1 MHNNRSSAGEAPDSQ
16 ARGGPF
22 VARATWLQREG
33 FAVGDQALFYGA
45 NFAINILLARW
56 LTTSAYGAFA
66 VSLSVFYLAGGL
78 HTAVLT
84 EPMMVFGA
92 RKYNHEYRHYLGLL
106 LRFHWPLA
114 LMTAAA
120 MAAAG
125 VVVNLAGSRE
135 MAAAL
140 WGVAVASPFILFA
153 WFIRPASYVCHE
165 AQWAALGSGVYAG
178 VALTGLWLLRAMGLL
193 SAASAFVAMG
203 FASTVGA
210 LITTAMLR
218 PRWKA
223 SEAKAVTVRGVL
235 DDHRGYGSWN
245 AIATVTQWSSGQ
257 ILFVLTPIFL
267 DLKAA
272 AAIGVAT
279 TLMRPLFPMI
289 RSITLLMLPR
299 VSVEIAKRGDRHELR
314 NYVRNW
320 FYTCVGG
327 ALFYTIAISA
337 LYEPISRHLLGN
349 KYHGYVA
356 VVFLFGLAYTASAA
370 IQVLCV
376 VIRAAEATRLIAVIW
391 ALPGVVT
398 LVLAFPALLE
408 RSLLG
413 VAGVFTLS
421 YMVALAIAART
432 SSSLMSD
439 FANDQC
445 SVEERGLSGE
455 PSDSGR
461 LASRP

>member
-1 MHNNRSSAGEAPDSQ
+1 MHNNRSSAGEASDSQ
-16 ARGGPF
+16 VRSGQLST
-22 VARATWLQREG
+22 RANWLRREG
-33 FAVGDQALFYGA
+33 FAFGDQALFYGA

-92 RKYNHEYRHYLGLL
+92 RKYDREYRQYLGLL

-114 LMTAAA
+114 LVAAA
-120 MAAAG
+120 VMAVAG
-125 VVVNLAGSRE
+125 VVVNLAGSHE
-135 MAAAL
+135 MATAL
-140 WGVAVASPFILFA
+140 WGVAAASPFILFA

-165 AQWAALGSGVYAG
+165 AQWAALGSAVYG
-178 VALTGLWLLRAMGLL
+178 GLMVAGLWMLREMGLL
-193 SAASAFVAMG
+193 SAASAFAVMG

-223 SEAKAVTVRGVL
+223 SEARAVTVREVL
-235 DDHRGYGSWN
+235 DDHRSYGSWN

-299 VSVEIAKRGDRHELR
+299 VSVAITNRSDRHELR
-314 NYVRNW
+314 KYVRNW
-320 FYTCVGG
+320 LYMCAGSALLYAVG
-327 ALFYTIAISA
+327 ISV

-349 KYHGYVA
+349 KYHGYAA

-370 IQVLCV
+370 IQVLSV
-376 VIRAAEATRLIAVIW
+376 VIRAAEATRLIAIIW

-398 LVLAFPALLE
+398 IVLAFPALIE

-413 VAGVFTLS
+413 VAGVFTFS
-421 YMVALAIAART
+421 YMVALAIAAQK

-439 FANDQC
+439 FAKDEYAF
-445 SVEERGLSGE
+445 EERGLEGE
-455 PSDSGR
+455 SSASGR